1 MEKYLYFTSTTGD
14 INANAEVAMYPS
26 SSIRAIECPS
36 ATTTKLY
43 VAPRD
48 GSVSTED
55 SVVLTHADGAHKSVI
70 HSLVQLINAD
80 KNKSPF
86 VVAAD
91 LKNGV
96 FNIEG
101 VTGVA
106 ITSAD

>member
-1 MEKYLYFTSTTGD
+1 MEKYLYFTATTGD

-26 SSIRAIECPS
+26 SSIRAIETGS
-36 ATTTKLY
+36 ATETSIYLT
-43 VAPRD
+43 PRD
-48 GSVSTED
+48 GSISTED
-55 SVVLTHADGAHKSVI
+55 TVTLTHADGAHKSVM

-91 LKNGV
+91 LHNGV

-101 VTGVA
+101 VTSVG
-106 ITSAD
+106 ISSAD